1 MYKIDMT
8 DLAIV
13 NLLMED
19 GRMSC
24 SDIARRL
31 GNITERSVRYRLEHM
46 LDEGIIRIGA
56 IANPITLGYQVIADV
71 FIEVEPTQIMEV
83 AHKLAGFEC
92 VRYVACSTGE
102 RDVSVQ
108 VIARTNSEV
117 YAFVTEV
124 IARLPGVR
132 RTNTSIVPVTLKDV
146 YDWRIPGSSCTNGK
160 KSTGY
165 PPGGKLEDK

>member
-1 MYKIDMT
+1 
-8 DLAIV
+8 
-13 NLLMED
+13 MED

-31 GNITERSVRYRLEHM
+31 GNITERSVRYRLERM
-46 LDEGIIRIGA
+46 LAEGIIRIGA
-56 IANPITLGYQVIADV
+56 IADPVTFGYHVIADV
-71 FIEVEPTQIMEV
+71 FIEVEPSQIMEV
-83 AHKLAGFEC
+83 AHKLADFDC

-108 VIARTNSEV
+108 VISRTNAEV

-132 RTNTSIVPVTLKDV
+132 KTNTFIVPVTLKDV
-146 YDWRIPGSSCTNGK
+146 YDWRIPTSSCIDGEGTA
-160 KSTGY
+160 GY
-165 PPGGKLEDK
+165 PPARKTEEK